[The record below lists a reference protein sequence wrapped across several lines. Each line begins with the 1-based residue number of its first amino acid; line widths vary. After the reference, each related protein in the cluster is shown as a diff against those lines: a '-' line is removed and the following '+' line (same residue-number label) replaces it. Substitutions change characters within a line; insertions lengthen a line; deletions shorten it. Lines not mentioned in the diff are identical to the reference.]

1 MTEILHV
8 LKNKSLVRSAL
19 QNPIPRWF
27 RITTSSRGSVQKK
40 VICTPTQKNY
50 QEKKILKAI
59 YNIYIIIHISKS
71 CIFAQAWL
79 ISKILCS
86 CHVCGSIYTANLNW
100 NWTQKKHTYKKH
112 VLCERNVT
120 VIFYLFCMRN
130 RIFSFVI
137 LIL

>member
-1 MTEILHV
+1 MFWKTKVWSDPLYKIRSRDDFVLHNIV
-8 LKNKSLVRSAL
+8 AWIG
-19 QNPIPRWF
+19 P
-27 RITTSSRGSVQKK
+27 KK
-40 VICTPTQKNY
+40 VICTPTQKKNY

-120 VIFYLFCMRN
+120 VIFYLFCMWN

-137 LIL
+137 LII